1 MAVGNLSKFM
11 ISILLISMFVGIFAL
26 FLSGLKEGY
35 GEKEGMSE
43 ADLALFN
50 KLDNISSITEE
61 VNEATSQDV
70 DDNVFDVL
78 GNYFKVGWSS
88 VKLSKQSLDV
98 VAGEDG
104 IVNAALNQTNLG
116 EGGQLIGDTLIT
128 IVIILIIIGV
138 IVTVL
143 LKWQL

>member
-26 FLSGLKEGY
+26 FLGGLKEGY
-35 GEKEGMSE
+35 GEQEGMTES
-43 ADLALFN
+43 DLAVFD
-50 KLDNISSITEE
+50 KFDDISETTQEISD
-61 VNEATSQDV
+61 ATKKDV

-88 VKLSKQSLDV
+88 VKLSKDTLDV

-104 IVNAALNQTNLG
+104 IVNAAVNQTNLG
-116 EGGQLIGDTLIT
+116 EGGQIIGNTLIT